1 MIERFLP
8 GLDALLAEPLD
19 TYLVSVAFPG
29 GMDPQ
34 EREGRFGIF
43 LDAEL
48 RIAGLGTCGGG
59 TLIETLDD
67 AGQWRPA
74 CAILDVDLIDL
85 ERGRAFCRDELVAAG
100 YDVIVVDQ
108 TTPEQRRLGLRTVCT
123 LVPGLLPIDF
133 GWNRQRALE
142 MPRLRTAF
150 RRAGWRRDD
159 LPEDG
164 IRRVPHP
171 FP

>member
-19 TYLVSVAFPG
+19 THSVSVAFPG
-29 GMDPQ
+29 DMDPH
-34 EREGRFGIF
+34 EREGRYGVF

-74 CAILDVDLIDL
+74 CAILDVDLTDL
-85 ERGRAFCRDELVAAG
+85 DLGRAFCRDELASLG
-100 YDVIVVDQ
+100 CPEGTLIQYDDQ
-108 TTPEQRRLGLRTVCT
+108 EDRWDGETWQLNQPRSFDEDM
-123 LVPGLLPIDF
+123 LPY
-133 GWNRQRALE
+133 
-142 MPRLRTAF
+142 
-150 RRAGWRRDD
+150 RDN
-159 LPEDG
+159 
-164 IRRVPHP
+164 
-171 FP
+171 